1 MDSGRIKVD
10 GAKILRLKEQHNMTY
25 VDVGERAGVSSVTVL
40 HAVQQNICSLKTL
53 KAIASAFYYDYND
66 LLLED

>member
-25 VDVGERAGVSSVTVL
+25 VDVAERAGVSSMTVL
-40 HAVQQNICSLKTL
+40 HAVQQNSCSLKTL

>member
-10 GAKILRLKEQHNMTY
+10 GAKILRLKEQNNMTY
-25 VDVGERAGVSSVTVL
+25 VDIAERAGVSSMTVL
-40 HAVQQNICSLKTL
+40 HAVQQNSCSLNTL
-53 KAIASAFYYDYND
+53 KALANAFYYDYND